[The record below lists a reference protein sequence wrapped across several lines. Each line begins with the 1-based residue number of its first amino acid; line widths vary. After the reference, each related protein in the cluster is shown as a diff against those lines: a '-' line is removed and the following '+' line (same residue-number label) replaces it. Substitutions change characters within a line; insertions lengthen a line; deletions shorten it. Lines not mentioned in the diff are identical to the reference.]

1 MSIGRLFDEVTIPYG
16 DSQTKAMKITCGCG
30 AVGYFPH
37 ERGSN
42 RKPPNAAAQH
52 FQNIGWQVGNAP
64 KKDVCPDCLR
74 KPKRKE
80 GTTMATTKPVAEAPR
95 EMTRDDRRIINDKL
109 DSVYSQ
115 DAYKAPWT
123 DSAVAKDLGN
133 SAVAKDLGVPRDWVA
148 QVRDQF
154 FGPAGSNPLFDD
166 YLAQRDALKL
176 EYATVLAEQKAL
188 GERFVGI
195 CGKIDEIE
203 RIGKRIEREIG
214 R

>member
-16 DSQTKAMKITCGCG
+16 DSQTKAMKIACACGSV
-30 AVGYFPH
+30 AYFPH
-37 ERGSN
+37 QRGVS
-42 RKPPNAAAQH
+42 RKPPMAAAQH
-52 FQNIGWQVGNAP
+52 FQNKGWHVGNAP

-80 GTTMATTKPVAEAPR
+80 GTTMAATKPVAEAPR
-95 EMTRDDRRIINDKL
+95 EMTREERRIINDKL
-109 DSVYSQ
+109 DSVYSK

-123 DSAVAKDLGN
+123 D

-154 FGPAGSNPLFDD
+154 FGDAGSNPLFDE
-166 YLAQRDALKL
+166 YMAQREALKL
-176 EYATVLAEQKAL
+176 EYATLSAEQKAL
-188 GERFVGI
+188 GERFVLM
-195 CGKIDEIE
+195 CGKFDELD

>member
-1 MSIGRLFDEVTIPYG
+1 MSLGRLFDEVTIPYG

-37 ERGSN
+37 ERGPS
-42 RKPPNAAAQH
+42 RKPPIAAAQH
-52 FQNIGWQVGNAP
+52 FQNKGWQVGSVP
-64 KKDVCPDCLR
+64 KKDVCPQCLR

-80 GTTMATTKPVAEAPR
+80 GTTMATHKPVAAEPPR
-95 EMTRDDRRIINDKL
+95 EMTREDRRIINDKL
-109 DSVYSQ
+109 DSVYSK

-123 DSAVAKDLGN
+123 D

-154 FGPAGSNPLFDD
+154 FGPAGSNPLFDE
-166 YLAQRDALKL
+166 YLTQRDSLKL
-176 EYATVLAEQKAL
+176 EFATITAEQKSLAD
-188 GERFVGI
+188 RFVSL
-195 CGKIDEIE
+195 CGKVDELE

>member
-16 DSQTKAMKITCGCG
+16 ERQTKAMRIVCGCG
-30 AVGYFPH
+30 TIGYFPH
-37 ERGSN
+37 ERGVS
-42 RKPPNAAAQH
+42 RKPPMAAAQH
-52 FQNIGWQVGNAP
+52 FQNKGWQVGNAP

-95 EMTRDDRRIINDKL
+95 DMTREDRRIINDKL

-123 DSAVAKDLGN
+123 D

-166 YLAQRDALKL
+166 YLAQREALKL
-176 EYATVLAEQKAL
+176 EYATVSAEQKAL
-188 GERFVGI
+188 GERFVML

>member
-1 MSIGRLFDEVTIPYG
+1 MNLGRLFDEVTIPYG
-16 DSQTKAMKITCGCG
+16 DGNQTQAMQITCACG
-30 AVGYFPH
+30 AKAYFPH
-37 ERGSN
+37 MTGNSR
-42 RKPPNAAAQH
+42 RPPSMAVKH
-52 FQNIGWQVGNAP
+52 FQNKGWHVGSVP
-64 KKDVCPDCLR
+64 KKDVCKGCQR

-95 EMTRDDRRIINDKL
+95 DMTREDRRIINDKL
-109 DSVYSQ
+109 DSVYSK
-115 DAYKAPWT
+115 DAYQAPWT
-123 DSAVAKDLGN
+123 D

-176 EYATVLAEQKAL
+176 EYATVSAEQKAL
-188 GERFVGI
+188 GERFVMI
-195 CGKIDEIE
+195 CGKIDEID